1 MVYKMTMLFSCL
13 VNWVGQWSDG

>member
-1 MVYKMTMLFSCL
+1 MTMLFSCL